1 MGSSLTDTSR
11 SFAKRARP
19 GTSRR
24 AWHWTLHR
32 SGVTPSHW
40 WSWSSMWKIRGWSL
54 GARSMLRSKK
64 WESKLSHLHTILFS
78 QSFTTERFK
87 MQANI
92 LHILHIVFPRT
103 LPTLY
108 MKKGWIVTSGKYL
121 LQFTRC
127 WAKSTIVT

>member
-64 WESKLSHLHTILFS
+64 RESKLSHLHTILFS

-92 LHILHIVFPRT
+92 LHAPFYILCFHRPFQLSTWKKVELLHLVNIFCN
-103 LPTLY
+103 LPDVELN
-108 MKKGWIVTSGKYL
+108 
-121 LQFTRC
+121 QQ
-127 WAKSTIVT
+127 